1 MPIFLYKT
9 IDEDGAIMA
18 GAIESADI
26 SSAQEYLEAR
36 KLYIIKI
43 RSQGRL
49 IANIRG
55 RVRRWNVKRIDIIEF
70 SRNISA
76 MLKAGIPILS
86 SLTDIMGMVENIHF
100 RQVIGDIKR
109 MIEGGM
115 GFSEAVEVHR
125 DTFPDIFLRL
135 VKIGEE
141 TGRLDKS
148 FSDIADHLQKME
160 DLSAAIK
167 RALIYPAF
175 TIVATGSGLV
185 FWLVYVLPK
194 ILASLIEM
202 GVKLPFMTRALLVI
216 SNFAQGY
223 WFLVLLVP
231 AAAYIT
237 AQILKRN
244 ERARYYFDSV
254 QLRLP
259 IIKLIVYNK
268 ALALFSEQ
276 LRILIV
282 AGITI
287 DRSFNIIS
295 DVIGNAV
302 FKKAI
307 ASSENAI
314 SAGSTIADAMKAQ
327 GIFPPL
333 MLRMVSVGEVSGT
346 LEQQFTYLSEYYLKK
361 LDDISQKMEKMME
374 PIVIGVVGFAFAVII
389 IGLMMPVYDLV
400 ANIGKR

>member
-1 MPIFLYKT
+1 MPIFLYKA
-9 IDEDGAIMA
+9 IDEDGAIIA
-18 GAIESADI
+18 GAVESSGI
-26 SSAQEYLEAR
+26 SSAQKYLEDR

-43 RSQGRL
+43 KSQGRF
-49 IANIRG
+49 IAAIRG
-55 RVRRWNVKRIDIIEF
+55 KVRIWSVKRVDVIEF

-86 SLTDIMGMVENIHF
+86 ALTDIMGMIENARF
-100 RQVIGDIKR
+100 RQVIGDIR
-109 MIEGGM
+109 TSIEGGM
-115 GFSEAVEVHR
+115 GFSEAIEAHR
-125 DTFPDIFLRL
+125 ETFPDIFLRL
-135 VKIGEE
+135 VTIGEE

-160 DLSAAIK
+160 DLSRAIK

-175 TIVATGSGLV
+175 TIVATGGALV

-194 ILASLIEM
+194 ILAALIDM
-202 GVKLPFMTRALLVI
+202 GVKLPFMTRVLLVM
-216 SNFAQGY
+216 SNYAQRY
-223 WFLVLLVP
+223 WFLVLFVS
-231 AAAYIT
+231 AIAYIT
-237 AQILKRN
+237 AKILKRN
-244 ERARYYFDSV
+244 ERARYYFDLL

-307 ASSENAI
+307 AASENAI
-314 SAGSTIADAMKAQ
+314 SNGSTIADAMKAQ
-327 GIFPPL
+327 EVFPPL

-346 LEQQFTYLSEYYLKK
+346 LEEQFTYLSEYYLKK
-361 LDDISQKMEKMME
+361 LDDISKKMEKMIE

-389 IGLMMPVYDLV
+389 IGLMMPIYDLV
-400 ANIGKR
+400 SNIGRR